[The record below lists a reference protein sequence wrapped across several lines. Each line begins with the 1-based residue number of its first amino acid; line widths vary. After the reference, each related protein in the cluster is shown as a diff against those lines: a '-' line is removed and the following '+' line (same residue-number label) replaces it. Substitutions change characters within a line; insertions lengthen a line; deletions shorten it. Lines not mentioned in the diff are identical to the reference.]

1 MGFGKK
7 LAAGAAIGIAGFAA
21 GVASSTFVRKLY
33 NDLLDH
39 LEKKIDGNLK
49 LFDLEADGSEDFVD
63 QMLSDLNEKRAA
75 KDQLEHPKHSSAN
88 KEDSDNATPEFSIST
103 ATGVPSCFGS
113 PSCGVHC
120 DCSHRRYHSI
130 NFKSPSSASPVGAIG
145 ERYCCTISNRGDN
158 KTTTTAEKNA

>member
-7 LAAGAAIGIAGFAA
+7 LAAGAAIGVAGFAA

-39 LEKKIDGNLK
+39 LEKKIDGDLK

-75 KDQLEHPKHSSAN
+75 KDQPEQPKSGSVN
-88 KEDSDNATPEFSIST
+88 EEDKGNITPDFSMST

-113 PSCGVHC
+113 PWCGVNC
-120 DCSHRRYHSI
+120 DCSHRRYHLTD
-130 NFKSPSSASPVGAIG
+130 FKSPSSASPVN
-145 ERYCCTISNRGDN
+145 EKYYCTISNQGDN